1 MSRRSFS
8 SNAVPSRFATE
19 CRAWSGRS
27 GPRWPTPPGTRWRRT
42 GGDSRSASRQFPPHE
57 SMNGSHREV
66 VQRKVSPSRIQG
78 QRPYHVENTG
88 SRPITEVKQRWARFP
103 GVKATV
109 HVGRSH
115 PQFPWREFTVSRW
128 EVASTVSPA
137 RIHQFTAGGRTSSL
151 AGIHQF
157 TSGGRIHS
165 FPGVNPPCH
174 VGRSHPQFPRREF

>member
-19 CRAWSGRS
+19 CRAWSWRS

-42 GGDSRSASRQFPPHE
+42 GGDSRVSS
-57 SMNGSHREV
+57 
-66 VQRKVSPSRIQG
+66 VSPSRIHERFASG
-78 QRPYHVENTG
+78 GRSTKSLFLTNSGRRIH
-88 SRPITEVKQRWARFP
+88 SFP

-137 RIHQFTAGGRTSSL
+137 RIHQFTAGGRISSL

-165 FPGVNPPCH
+165 FPGVNLPFH